1 MSTEPQGSDHNE
13 NEVRMP
19 KVLPSITVNRGLIPD
34 SWGIWADCAE
44 GKQKIGDLPRPA
56 KARPSSAVHVLEG

>member
-34 SWGIWADCAE
+34 SWGILGRLCRRKAADR
-44 GKQKIGDLPRPA
+44 RPA
-56 KARPSSAVHVLEG
+56 SPN